1 MFQYI
6 PFTKVFKIAFNSYG
20 SYGSESC
27 SFGTFDLNCSIDLN
41 SWTIWFRWNLLSPSW
56 IEFGIHPWC
65 TPLISA
71 HCITIP
77 PKTSSSSS
85 SSSPSSS
92 SPSSGKKQN
101 PQNDNHANAKREG
114 RLPCNK
120 KDIPYKGFSFATRP
134 PLKRFSGQK
143 RFSPRATKLHFFFFK
158 SWNTCKRICPFSMR
172 MTWFLKLIQKLLC
185 SFFHVIWQRKV
196 FYLPFNPF
204 NWPQEDF
211 RNLSHSPNT
220 GFHLCPNW
228 D

>member
-1 MFQYI
+1 MNCYQHVNCKCSKLPIYTMHQFLRLHTIHMVQMVH
-6 PFTKVFKIAFNSYG
+6 TVQNLVHLEHLTWIA
-20 SYGSESC
+20 
-27 SFGTFDLNCSIDLN
+27 SIDIN

-92 SPSSGKKQN
+92 SPSSCKKQD

-114 RLPCNK
+114 RLLCNK

-134 PLKRFSGQK
+134 PLKRFAEQK
-143 RFSPRATKLHFFFFK
+143 RFSSRA
-158 SWNTCKRICPFSMR
+158 I
-172 MTWFLKLIQKLLC
+172 
-185 SFFHVIWQRKV
+185 
-196 FYLPFNPF
+196 
-204 NWPQEDF
+204 
-211 RNLSHSPNT
+211 
-220 GFHLCPNW
+220 
-228 D
+228 